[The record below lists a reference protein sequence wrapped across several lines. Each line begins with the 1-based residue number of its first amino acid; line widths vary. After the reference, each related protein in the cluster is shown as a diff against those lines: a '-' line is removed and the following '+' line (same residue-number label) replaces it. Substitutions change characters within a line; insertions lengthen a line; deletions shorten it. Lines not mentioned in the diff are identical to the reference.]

1 MSRDLKQTRNID
13 IKLQTR
19 ATSSGNDMFIE
30 GYFALYGVETKL
42 WDGAY
47 EEIAPRAFEEALNDD
62 VRALVNHDTS
72 LVLGRNKSG
81 TLELKSDAKGLW
93 GRIKINPNDADAVN
107 LYHRVARN
115 DVTGCSFGFTILD
128 EETDFRN
135 DGSIKWIVRK
145 VKLFEVSVCTYPQY
159 EQTGVQVRKKQYDQA
174 KEQMKQRGGDK
185 PKQTKKTTDSILDQ
199 EQWRQ
204 QLRNKL
210 KAASNKN
217 QTQTHGGDDSMKLRN
232 AVMTRSQRFEYLNK
246 TEVRSFYQK
255 LSQSRGMQIAIPE
268 VIINV
273 IRDGLYEHSKLLK
286 YVRLKP
292 VKGEGRSIISDN
304 VIEAVWT
311 EACASLS
318 ELDLGLNGYQFE
330 SYKVGGF
337 IPVCKSNLEDS
348 NEDALSEEVEFNLM
362 KAIGYALDKAI
373 IYGTGNRMPLGF
385 VTRLSKATAPAN
397 YPEYSPEWKD
407 VSGTNL
413 QVIDGTTKTG
423 VELFKAIIKGTASV
437 KNNQSRNGIV
447 LAMNEDTWKETILPE
462 ALTIN
467 GGLITTANGGFFP
480 ALNAN
485 IEFLDFIPDG
495 DIVGGY
501 LEKYLLTERKG
512 GEIAASDQFKFL
524 TDERVF
530 RGTAN
535 YDGLPLTPDSF
546 IALNVNNQEP
556 ATSVPFAYDVITTP

>member
-1 MSRDLKQTRNID
+1 MVRDLKQTRNID
-13 IKLQTR
+13 IKLHTR
-19 ATSSGNDMFIE
+19 AASSGNDMFIE
-30 GYFALYGVETKL
+30 GYFALYGVETML
-42 WDGAY
+42 WEGAY
-47 EEIAPRAFEEALNDD
+47 EAIAPGAFDDALNDD

-115 DVTGCSFGFTILD
+115 DVTGCSFGFNILD
-128 EETDFRN
+128 EETDFRQ
-135 DGSIKWIVRK
+135 DGSIKWIIRK

-174 KEQMKQRGGDK
+174 KEQMKQRGNNK
-185 PKQTKKTTDSILDQ
+185 PKGEKKTPDSILDQ
-199 EQWRQ
+199 EQRRQ

-210 KAASNKN
+210 RAASTQK
-217 QTQTHGGDDSMKLRN
+217 QTHGGEEVMKTRN
-232 AVMTRSQRFEYLNK
+232 LNHVMTRSQRSEYLNK
-246 TEVRSFYQK
+246 PEVRSFYKK
-255 LSQSRGMQIAIPE
+255 LSEVRNMQVAIPE
-268 VIINV
+268 IVLNV

-292 VKGEGRSIISDN
+292 VKGSGRQIISDN

-311 EACASLS
+311 EACAALH
-318 ELDLGLNGYQFE
+318 ELELGLNGYEFE
-330 SYKVGGF
+330 SYKLGGY
-337 IPVCKSNLEDS
+337 IPVCKANLEDA
-348 NEDALSEEVEFNLM
+348 NEDALSEDVEFMLM

-385 VTRLSKATAPAN
+385 ASRLGQLQKPSN
-397 YPEYSPEWKD
+397 YPEYAPEWKD
-407 VSGTNL
+407 LHTSNIKSL
-413 QVIDGTTKTG
+413 NGTTLTG
-423 VELFKAIIKGTASV
+423 VDLFKALIKETVHAD
-437 KNNQSRNGIV
+437 NNGSHNGMV
-447 LAMNEDTWKETILPE
+447 LAMNEKTWKGSILPE
-462 ALTIN
+462 SLTIS

-485 IEFLDFIPDG
+485 IEFLDFIPEG

-501 LEKYLLTERKG
+501 LEKYLLAERRG
-512 GEIAASDQFKFL
+512 GEIGSSDHVGFL

-530 RGTAN
+530 KGTAD
-535 YDGLPLTPDSF
+535 YDGLPLSPESF
-546 IALNVNNQEP
+546 ITINVNNEQP
-556 ATSVPFAYDVITTP
+556 ATTVPFAYDLINP